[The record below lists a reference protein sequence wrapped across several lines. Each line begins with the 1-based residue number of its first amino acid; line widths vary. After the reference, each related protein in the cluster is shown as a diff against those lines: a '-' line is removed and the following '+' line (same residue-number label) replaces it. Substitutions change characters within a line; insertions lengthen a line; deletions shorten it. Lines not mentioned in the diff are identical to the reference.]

1 MVRKKYEEWLEPDG
15 LIKLQGWAR
24 SGLTD
29 EQICKNMGIASKTF
43 YTWKKKYPQFEQSLK
58 RGKEIIDFQVENALF
73 KRAIGY
79 TYNEITK
86 ERLIDTGQ
94 RKRHGGESELTEEE
108 WEFTK
113 KYFNNKCCYCGS
125 TTEELTKD
133 HVKPLKNKGKLSFD
147 NVIPACR
154 SCNSK
159 KKDKEMMSWFQSTD
173 FYDKYKMETIHNFLR
188 FIVSLGGTLNK
199 NGVESELMVTKIVT
213 KEVPPDTTAIMAW
226 LNNRKPNEWRKQN
239 DLDIRLKEAQ
249 IAKLESEVKTA
260 ETTESKVGELFDAL
274 KGEFEKE
281 ESING

>member
-1 MVRKKYEEWLEPDG
+1 MVRKKYEEWIEPDG

-73 KRAIGY
+73 KRAMGY
-79 TYNEITK
+79 AYNEVTK
-86 ERLIDTGQ
+86 ELIPDRETGVP
-94 RKRHGGESELTEEE
+94 KLT
-108 WEFTK
+108 T
-113 KYFNNKCCYCGS
+113 
-125 TTEELTKD
+125 
-133 HVKPLKNKGKLSFD
+133 V
-147 NVIPACR
+147 
-154 SCNSK
+154 
-159 KKDKEMMSWFQSTD
+159 
-173 FYDKYKMETIHNFLR
+173 
-188 FIVSLGGTLNK
+188 
-199 NGVESELMVTKIVT
+199 KIVK

-274 KGEFEKE
+274 KKE
-281 ESING
+281 IEEEEAMKEAVDNG